1 VDDNETNRFILSEIL
16 ASWQMRATTV
26 ESADAALAALR
37 KAAEEENPF
46 HLLLTDALMP
56 QTDGFSLAQQ
66 VARDDRLRRLKMILL
81 TSAGAPAVKGRAANV
96 FAAKLAKPVKQSDLL
111 DAIVTAFATT
121 VSSRR
126 QRSRAQ
132 RSADRPG
139 KPLRVLVAEDNPT
152 NQALVAALL
161 KQKGHRV
168 TIVGNGRLAAD
179 RAVLE
184 PFDLVL
190 MDVQMPEMGG
200 LEATGLIR
208 DHERTAGGHVPIV
221 ALTARAMA
229 GDREQCLA
237 AGMDAYV
244 PKPLRAEELFAAID
258 SVVAQQPPPGITAT
272 TQIPSDRVDRDALL
286 EGFGGR
292 ADLLKHV
299 VEVFLEDG
307 PATLARLKGAIEAGN
322 GAEVAAIAHSLK
334 GSVGLFSQ
342 GQAFEG
348 VRRLEH
354 IGKSG
359 DLSQAD
365 AVRVEVEESVS
376 RLTTELRVLLD
387 GL

>member
-1 VDDNETNRFILSEIL
+1 
-16 ASWQMRATTV
+16 
-26 ESADAALAALR
+26 
-37 KAAEEENPF
+37 
-46 HLLLTDALMP
+46 
-56 QTDGFSLAQQ
+56 
-66 VARDDRLRRLKMILL
+66 MILL
-81 TSAGAPAVKGRAANV
+81 TSAGAPVPIKGRAANV

-121 VSSRR
+121 VPSRR
-126 QRSRAQ
+126 QRSKEMQ
-132 RSADRPG
+132 RSADQSS
-139 KPLRVLVAEDNPT
+139 KPLRVLVAEDDPT

-200 LEATGLIR
+200 LEATALIR

-244 PKPLRAEELFAAID
+244 PKPLRAEDLFAAID
-258 SVVAQQPPPGITAT
+258 SVVAQQRGPSAAATQVPP
-272 TQIPSDRVDRDALL
+272 DKVDRDPLL

-299 VEVFLEDG
+299 VEVFLEDA
-307 PATLARLKGAIEAGN
+307 PATLARLKQAIQANN
-322 GAEVAAIAHSLK
+322 GTEVAAIAHSLK

-348 VRRLEH
+348 IRRLEH
-354 IGKSG
+354 VGKGG
-359 DLSQAD
+359 DLSQAETMRAEIED
-365 AVRVEVEESVS
+365 SVA
-376 RLTTELRVLLD
+376 RLTIELRELLD

>member
-1 VDDNETNRFILSEIL
+1 
-16 ASWQMRATTV
+16 MRRV
-26 ESADAALAALR
+26 L
-37 KAAEEENPF
+37 
-46 HLLLTDALMP
+46 
-56 QTDGFSLAQQ
+56 
-66 VARDDRLRRLKMILL
+66 
-81 TSAGAPAVKGRAANV
+81 KGRAANV

-126 QRSRAQ
+126 HRSKEMQ
-132 RSADRPG
+132 RSADQSS

-190 MDVQMPEMGG
+190 MDVQMPEMSG

-244 PKPLRAEELFAAID
+244 PKPLRAEDLFAAID
-258 SVVAQQPPPGITAT
+258 SVVAQRRGPSAAATHVPP
-272 TQIPSDRVDRDALL
+272 DKVDRDALL
-286 EGFGGR
+286 EGFGRR

-299 VEVFLEDG
+299 VEVFLEDA
-307 PATLARLKGAIEAGN
+307 PATLARLKQAIQAGN
-322 GAEVAAIAHSLK
+322 GTEIAAIAHSLK

-348 VRRLEH
+348 IRRLEH
-354 IGKSG
+354 VGKSG
-359 DLSQAD
+359 DLPQAETIR
-365 AVRVEVEESVS
+365 AEVEDSLA
-376 RLTTELRVLLD
+376 RLTTELRALLG